1 VLYDRLG
8 LLAEDERE
16 TTERQDAF
24 TSRSFGVRGSD
35 ELDDETAALPCNDCI
50 PQERVFVCNRS
61 NPIMKI
67 GSLYKDMK
75 EFRLA
80 MRQYEISNEFELGI
94 ESSSPFRY
102 RAYCKG
108 GDCPWRINARLQNV
122 GSPTVVVSNV
132 LAHIDCTLDRG

>member
-16 TTERQDAF
+16 TTESQDAF

-35 ELDDETAALPCNDCI
+35 EFDDETAALPCNDCI

-80 MRQYEISNEFELGI
+80 MRQCAISNEFELGI

-122 GSPTVVVSNV
+122 GSPIVVVSNV